1 MARILFVDDD
11 HLTLETYNTIMSY
24 FGHESYLADSG
35 MLAIEL
41 AEQQSP
47 DFIVVDMNMPDMHGF
62 DVLRRLR
69 KNPLTAGIPAMMVS
83 ASPEAVAEGA
93 LAVGAQEYRC
103 KPVRPDELL
112 EVIEK
117 YTTGN
122 A

>member
-41 AEQQSP
+41 AERQSP

-83 ASPEAVAEGA
+83 ASPETVTEGA

-112 EVIEK
+112 EIIEK
-117 YTTGN
+117 YTAGD